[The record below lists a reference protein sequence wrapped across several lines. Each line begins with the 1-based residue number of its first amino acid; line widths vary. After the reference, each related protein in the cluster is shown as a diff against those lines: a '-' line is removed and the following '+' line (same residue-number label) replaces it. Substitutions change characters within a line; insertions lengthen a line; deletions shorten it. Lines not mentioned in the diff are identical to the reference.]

1 MTKFTAEQLEYLE
14 EFIEFTDDGFNV
26 KGSVEG
32 NVKGDVEGSVWGSV
46 KGSVLGNVKGNVW
59 GYVEGSVLGDVEGSV
74 WGSVGFVKEKP
85 LRTEGAR
92 EKPCREAMSD
102 MMITID
108 LKTFEEMSDKIID
121 MEDAIKQLFAL
132 LDITEETDD
141 GRTFHPN
148 TVRSCRAM
156 DAVKLDQVLCKLK
169 KWV

>member
-1 MTKFTAEQLEYLE
+1 
-14 EFIEFTDDGFNV
+14 
-26 KGSVEG
+26 
-32 NVKGDVEGSVWGSV
+32 
-46 KGSVLGNVKGNVW
+46 
-59 GYVEGSVLGDVEGSV
+59 
-74 WGSVGFVKEKP
+74 
-85 LRTEGAR
+85 
-92 EKPCREAMSD
+92 MSD

-141 GRTFHPN
+141 GRIFHPN